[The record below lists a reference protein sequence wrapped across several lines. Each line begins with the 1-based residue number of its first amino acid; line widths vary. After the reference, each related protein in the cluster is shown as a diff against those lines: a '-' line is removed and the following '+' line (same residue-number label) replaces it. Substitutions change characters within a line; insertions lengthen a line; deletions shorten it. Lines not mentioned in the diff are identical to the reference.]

1 MGIKAIKCRTTT
13 FWHPCCSHVL
23 IWCTW
28 TQQCW
33 ETRLPASEGENVW
46 GACERIIIDL
56 LFQLCMFYCF
66 TSLNQRRFHVFF
78 ASTKLRPFK
87 YKIHVCTSIKPLIDL
102 APFAAFTGFV
112 QDYKTVGALS
122 VVLSWVN
129 KYLSGPVTNSQSGII
144 SGLWHGQKRSV
155 FTLTLK
161 SQSSTFSGTQ
171 TLFWY

>member
-23 IWCTW
+23 IWRTW

-46 GACERIIIDL
+46 GACERIIIDS

-112 QDYKTVGALS
+112 CG
-122 VVLSWVN
+122 WVFISLFFTKLLEPCQLCYHEWTN
-129 KYLSGPVTNSQSGII
+129 IYQVQSQILNLDWYLDSDMGRRDLFSH
-144 SGLWHGQKRSV
+144 WH
-155 FTLTLK
+155 
-161 SQSSTFSGTQ
+161 
-171 TLFWY
+171 